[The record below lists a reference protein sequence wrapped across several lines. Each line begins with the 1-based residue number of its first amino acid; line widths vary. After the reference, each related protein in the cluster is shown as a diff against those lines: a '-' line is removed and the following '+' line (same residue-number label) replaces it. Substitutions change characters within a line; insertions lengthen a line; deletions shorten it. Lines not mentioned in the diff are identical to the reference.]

1 MTSTS
6 TDWAALEERL
16 AQVKKP
22 VRTLSLCQDTTIRER
37 FMEAQKADAHAQ
49 QALTSLPKDTERE
62 VRAVYEQGAKAAK
75 TKLAAAQKAY
85 DAHVIVLRFTAL
97 ERKQLEA
104 LQAAHPAGEAD
115 EAGGQDYAMETFAP
129 ALISAASMDGMPVE
143 KAALY
148 LDTWAP
154 GDASDLWNAAWSI
167 QHTKRTDLGKG

>member
-16 AQVKKP
+16 AQVKRP
-22 VRTLSLCQDTTIRER
+22 VRTFSLCQDTAIRER
-37 FMEAQKADAHAQ
+37 FLEAQ
-49 QALTSLPKDTERE
+49 QADAQAQQKLKELPKEADRD
-62 VRAVYEQGAKAAK
+62 VRSFYEQAAK
-75 TKLAAAQKAY
+75 TAKTELTAAQKAY

-97 ERKQLEA
+97 ERKHLEA

-115 EAGGQDYAMETFAP
+115 EAEGQDWAMETFAP

-154 GDASDLWNAAWSI
+154 GDARDLWNAAWSI